1 MTSDR
6 ARAPAGGE
14 DRKFKILAINPGSTS
29 TKVSIFEN
37 ESELFSESISHSRLE
52 LDVFERVWD
61 QYEFRKQMIKDLLE
75 EHGIR
80 PRELSAVVG
89 RGGLFRPVVGGTYAV
104 NEIMIEDGRI
114 AARGDHASN
123 LGAVL
128 AFGIGWD
135 YHLPSFIVDPP
146 SVDEFDDVA
155 RVSGLPEFPRES
167 LFHALN
173 IKATARLAAEKLGK
187 GFEEFNFII
196 AHLGGGITIAA
207 MRKGKVIDSN
217 NALSSGPFT
226 PERAGDLPMLEFS
239 SWCFSGKV
247 DHKHVGGKLVGGG
260 GLSAHLR
267 TNDAREVERRIAAGD
282 EKARRVYEG
291 MIYQIACEIGTR
303 AVALKGE
310 IDAIVLT
317 GGLAYSRMLVGK
329 MKEWVDFLAPVMV
342 FPGQDE
348 MKALA
353 LGALRVLKGEEKA
366 KTYPETI
373 SASGE
378 EIETPSSPGSA
389 TK

>member
-1 MTSDR
+1 VT
-6 ARAPAGGE
+6 E
-14 DRKFKILAINPGSTS
+14 ERKFKILAINPGSTS
-29 TKVSIFEN
+29 TKVSIFEDDV
-37 ESELFSESISHSRLE
+37 ELLSESLSHSRLE
-52 LDVFERVWD
+52 LDVFDRVWD

-75 EHGIR
+75 EHRIR
-80 PRELSAVVG
+80 PGELAAVVG
-89 RGGLFRPVVGGTYAV
+89 RGGLFRPVVGGTYMV
-104 NEIMIEDGRI
+104 NEVMIEDGRK

-135 YHLPSFIVDPP
+135 YHLPAFIVDPP
-146 SVDEFDDVA
+146 SVDEFDEVA

-173 IKATARLAAEKLGK
+173 VKATARLAAKELG
-187 GFEEFNFII
+187 GSFEDFNLII
-196 AHLGGGITIAA
+196 AHLGGGVTIAA

-226 PERAGDLPMLEFS
+226 PERAGNLPMLEFT

-247 DHKHVGGKLVGGG
+247 DLKQVQGKLVGGG

-267 TNDAREVERRIAAGD
+267 TNDAREVEEKIAAGD
-282 EKARRVYEG
+282 EKARQVFEG
-291 MIYQIACEIGTR
+291 MIYQIACEIGSR
-303 AVALKGE
+303 AVALKGD

-317 GGLAYSRMLVGK
+317 GGLANSKMLVEK
-329 MKEWVDFLAPVMV
+329 MKGWVGFLGPVMV

-353 LGALRVLKGEEKA
+353 LGALRVLRGEEKA

-373 SASGE
+373 RAS
-378 EIETPSSPGSA
+378 
-389 TK
+389 K